1 MNLKNI
7 LFISLLIMLLLGTS
21 INVFAS
27 ETDNDE
33 EDTVLVTFKADR
45 ATVIK
50 QEEVKKGSKIVF
62 PEPATDTDFE
72 FDGWIMS
79 PDDADVNNIQ
89 TDVTFKQKWKEKES
103 YRPIDP
109 YFPEILKKEEEEL
122 KQQDEYINT
131 YNKISKES
139 KTIKPKLSYDK
150 KKKKIIIKTDK
161 KVTDIAVYYSTYK
174 TFKKPNTAEFKLKNG
189 KATISLKKLKKL
201 KKNKTYY
208 VMVIGILKQELY
220 GQEMINYTKVSKTV
234 KIKNKKKKTG
244 KKK

>member
-27 ETDNDE
+27 EADNDE
-33 EDTVLVTFKADR
+33 EDTVLVTFMADMD
-45 ATVIK
+45 TVIK

-62 PEPATDTDFE
+62 PEPATSLQYE
-72 FDGWIMS
+72 FDRWIMS
-79 PDDADVNNIQ
+79 PEDADVNNIQ

-139 KTIKPKLSYDK
+139 KTIKPKLSFDNKRK
-150 KKKKIIIKTDK
+150 K
-161 KVTDIAVYYSTYK
+161 
-174 TFKKPNTAEFKLKNG
+174 
-189 KATISLKKLKKL
+189 
-201 KKNKTYY
+201 
-208 VMVIGILKQELY
+208 
-220 GQEMINYTKVSKTV
+220 
-234 KIKNKKKKTG
+234 
-244 KKK
+244 